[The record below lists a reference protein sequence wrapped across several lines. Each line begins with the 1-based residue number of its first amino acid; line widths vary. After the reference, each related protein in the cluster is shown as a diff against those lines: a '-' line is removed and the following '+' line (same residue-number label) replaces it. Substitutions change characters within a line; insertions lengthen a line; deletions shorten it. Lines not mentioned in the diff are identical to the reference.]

1 MGLAGICHKLFS
13 RRSQCCG
20 WTSPS
25 DSYYDCR
32 MHLSNN
38 YQEILK
44 NKFYYS
50 QVLEGTHYAQGH
62 TAKSNRKTERKQQHG
77 VLPLL
82 GSWACGGAD
91 PRGAHPRGMAL
102 LCPWASHLP
111 SLSPGPI
118 DQRRF
123 GPPQQLYCQMGWSS
137 EALFKQR

>member
-1 MGLAGICHKLFS
+1 MAASIYNLLKFYGTSVYALAGFQLSARIAWGTTWDCTTWVICHKHFS
-13 RRSQCCG
+13 RKSQCCG

-32 MHLSNN
+32 MLLSNN

-50 QVLEGTHYAQGH
+50 HVLEGTQYAQGH

-82 GSWACGGAD
+82 GSWGHGV
-91 PRGAHPRGMAL
+91 G
-102 LCPWASHLP
+102 
-111 SLSPGPI
+111 SPG
-118 DQRRF
+118 F
-123 GPPQQLYCQMGWSS
+123 CGFTLY
-137 EALFKQR
+137 

>member
-1 MGLAGICHKLFS
+1 MAASIYNLLKFYGTSVYALAGFQLSARIA
-13 RRSQCCG
+13 

-32 MHLSNN
+32 MLLSNN

-50 QVLEGTHYAQGH
+50 QVLEGTQYAQGH

-82 GSWACGGAD
+82 GSWGHGV
-91 PRGAHPRGMAL
+91 G
-102 LCPWASHLP
+102 
-111 SLSPGPI
+111 SPG
-118 DQRRF
+118 F
-123 GPPQQLYCQMGWSS
+123 CGFTLY
-137 EALFKQR
+137 